1 MMSWQQEMEH
11 ILGLLF
17 VGFLYGT
24 ISVMLIQHQENHIT
38 RECFY
43 DVLCSWK
50 TVSLKLI
57 YFGIHRTVSGSGL
70 DTSGEHLYLAYFFLI
85 YPTL

>member
-17 VGFLYGT
+17 VGFVYDT
-24 ISVMLIQHQENHIT
+24 ISVMLIQHQEHHIT
-38 RECFY
+38 KEWFY

-50 TVSLKLI
+50 TVTLKLVS
-57 YFGIHRTVSGSGL
+57 FGIHRTISESGL
-70 DTSGEHLYLAYFFLI
+70 GMSGEHLYLA
-85 YPTL
+85 